1 LLTRSTLFC
10 VCIAT
15 FFAATQSSSAAA
27 PKKSRFVHVPPAEQV
42 VLTPIPLWVE
52 SSDPTI
58 TRVVVR
64 YRGFGINEWTTLE
77 LIRSGT
83 GWAGEIPCRDVGT
96 VTGVLRYYVSAYND
110 EGEVIAWQGSSA
122 KPIRVRI
129 RRTIKSAPL
138 HLPDKPPPARCVD
151 PSDCPPGFP
160 GCKARAVGDNTCASN
175 DDCEEGSTCSPA
187 QKCELPPDNR
197 KKNWLTLGVV
207 QDVII
212 LTGSDFCTASE
223 QDARAYSCLR
233 QDDGATYFGTPLAD
247 PSSSRFTGA
256 STTRIFLGYDR
267 FVAEQVVVGFRVGY
281 VVRGAAPAIE
291 YRTRSLPILAEARIG
306 LWFGADKAVRP
317 LFFLSGGYSPYDFEF
332 QTTVRED
339 PSAPMVQVNPPS
351 QTLDV
356 WTTRGP
362 LFAELGFGV
371 MFATSGSTGLL
382 LELGVART
390 FPNAS
395 TVIRPALSFA
405 VGF

>member
-1 LLTRSTLFC
+1 LLRRSTLLC
-10 VCIAT
+10 VCIAS
-15 FFAATQSSSAAA
+15 FFAATPSGRAA
-27 PKKSRFVHVPPAEQV
+27 PKKSRFVHVPPSEQA

-52 SSDPTI
+52 TSDPAI

-64 YRGFGINEWTTLE
+64 YRGFGITDWTTLE
-77 LIRSGT
+77 LVRSGS

-96 VTGVLRYYVSAYND
+96 VTGVLRYYVNAYNED
-110 EGEVIAWQGSSA
+110 GELTAWQGSTG

-129 RRTIKSAPL
+129 RRTIKSAPP
-138 HLPDKPPPARCVD
+138 HLPDKPPPARCTD

-160 GCKARAVGDNTCASN
+160 GCKARAVAEAGCASD
-175 DDCEEGSTCSPA
+175 DDCEEGMTCGAA
-187 QKCELPPDNR
+187 QKCEPPPDKR
-197 KKNWLTLGVV
+197 RKNWLTLGVV
-207 QDVII
+207 QDVLV
-212 LTGSDFCTASE
+212 LTGSDFCTSSQ
-223 QDARAYSCLR
+223 QDTRAYSCLR
-233 QDDGATYFGTPLAD
+233 QSDGATYFGTPLAD
-247 PSSSRFTGA
+247 PSGSRFTGA

-267 FVAEQVVVGFRVGY
+267 FVTENLFLGLRLGY

-306 LWFGADKAVRP
+306 LWFGGDKPVRP
-317 LFFLSGGYSPYDFEF
+317 LLFLSGGYAPYDFKF

-339 PSAPMVQVNPPS
+339 ASAPVVQANPPS

-356 WTTRGP
+356 YTTSGP
-362 LFAELGFGV
+362 WFAQLGVGA
-371 MFATSGSTGLL
+371 MFATSEATGFL
-382 LELGVART
+382 LEIGVGRT